1 LARAGKNERISKR
14 AAPAQR
20 RNAYALHPVREFGTR
35 MEERVTSSAYDV
47 NRIRADF
54 PILAMQIY
62 GKPLVYLDNAAS
74 AQKPRAVLD
83 RLDEAYTTQ
92 YANVHRGLHFLAN
105 EATEAYENA
114 REKVAAFLNAKRK
127 EEIVFTRNATEA
139 INLVAYTF
147 GRERIKAGDEIVL
160 SIMEHHSNIVPW
172 HFLRE
177 RQGAVI
183 KWAPVDGDG
192 NFLIDE
198 FEKLLSP
205 RTKLVAITHMSN
217 MLGTIVPVKHVV
229 ALAHA
234 RGVPVLI
241 DGSQGAVHLD
251 VDVRDIDCDFYV
263 FTGHKLYGPTGI
275 GVLYGKHAHLA
286 AMRPFNGGG
295 EMIREVFEDRI
306 TYGEPPHKFEAGTPP
321 IVQAIG
327 LGSAIDYVASIGR
340 ARIRAHENELVKYAH
355 ERLREINSLRIF
367 GQAREKG
374 SIVSFEMRGAHPH
387 DVATI
392 IDRSGVAVRAGTHC
406 VMPLLARFGVSA
418 TCRASFALYNTK
430 AEVDRL
436 AEALIKAQEFFA

>member
-1 LARAGKNERISKR
+1 MDQATIS
-14 AAPAQR
+14 
-20 RNAYALHPVREFGTR
+20 NV
-35 MEERVTSSAYDV
+35 YDV
-47 NRIRADF
+47 SRIRADF
-54 PILAMQIY
+54 PILAMQVY

-83 RLDEAYTTQ
+83 RLEAAYTTQ

-114 REKVAAFLNAKRK
+114 REKVATFLNAGRK

-183 KWAPVDGDG
+183 KWAPVDDEGR
-192 NFLIDE
+192 FLVDE
-198 FEKLLSP
+198 FEKLLTP

-217 MLGTIVPVKHVV
+217 MLGTMVPAKEITRI
-229 ALAHA
+229 AHT
-234 RGVPVLI
+234 RGIPVLF
-241 DGSQGAVHLD
+241 DGAQAAVHLD
-251 VDVRDIDCDFYV
+251 VDVREIDCDFYA

-275 GVLYGKHAHLA
+275 GVLYGKYEHLS
-286 AMRPFNGGG
+286 AMPPFNGGG
-295 EMIREVFEDRI
+295 EMIREVFEDHI
-306 TYGEPPHKFEAGTPP
+306 TYGDPPHKFEAGTPS

-327 LGSAIDYVASIGR
+327 LGAAIDYVNSIGKP
-340 ARIRAHENELVKYAH
+340 RIRAHEAEVLRYAH

-367 GQAREKG
+367 GAAEDKG
-374 SIVSFEMRGAHPH
+374 PIVSFELKGAHPH

-392 IDRSGVAVRAGTHC
+392 IDRVGVAVRAGTHC
-406 VMPLLARFGVSA
+406 VMPLLARFGVTA
-418 TCRASFALYNTK
+418 TCRASFAMYNTRD
-430 AEVDRL
+430 EVDCL
-436 AEALIKAQEFFA
+436 ARALMKAQTLLG